1 MASASDIKIRTGHA
15 TPSTIVLRAPVTPDA
30 AAPTAIILR
39 GGSATASTVILR
51 GAAAPVAGGPH
62 EYAIIGAGVVTLSG
76 TASMLEGRGIIGVGV
91 ITISGAAA
99 MIEGRGIVGA
109 GVIALS
115 GAAALEYTAATV
127 VDEPAP
133 YVMPYTRN
141 SDGPGI
147 TETPRKPKPR
157 PVVER
162 PRRHYA
168 FAGSGQITVTGAAVL
183 EYSNNRPARDAAD
196 LAEMTR
202 LARDLRDAADVLAMM
217 RRAA

>member
-30 AAPTAIILR
+30 VAPTAIILR

-62 EYAIIGAGVVTLSG
+62 EYAII
-76 TASMLEGRGIIGVGV
+76 
-91 ITISGAAA
+91 
-99 MIEGRGIVGA
+99 GA